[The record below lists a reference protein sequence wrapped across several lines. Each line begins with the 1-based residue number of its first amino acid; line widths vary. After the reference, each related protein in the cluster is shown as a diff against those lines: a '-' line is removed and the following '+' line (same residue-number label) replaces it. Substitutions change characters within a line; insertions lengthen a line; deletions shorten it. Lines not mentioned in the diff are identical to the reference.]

1 MAPFVC
7 LLPARAAPVPHN
19 RRMNIP
25 RVLASL
31 VVFAV
36 LALAGC
42 EQAAPGARD
51 PMPGASSSSVAM
63 EFRGRRPCVDCRG
76 IDAWLRLEQDGE
88 IRRYA
93 LVERY
98 LSAGGERRFEERGDW
113 RDDGDLLRLR
123 SDEGG
128 QRTYAR
134 LPGHGGL
141 QARASDGGP
150 LAAADDDVMMPTTF
164 DNTR

>member
-1 MAPFVC
+1 
-7 LLPARAAPVPHN
+7 
-19 RRMNIP
+19 MNIP
-25 RVLASL
+25 RGLSSFVVLA
-31 VVFAV
+31 VFAV

-51 PMPGASSSSVAM
+51 PMPGARAGASSSTTAM
-63 EFRGRRPCVDCRG
+63 EFHGRRPCVDCQG

-98 LSAGGERRFEERGDW
+98 LSGGGERRFEERGDW

-141 QARASDGGP
+141 QARASDGTA
-150 LAAADDDVMMPTTF
+150 LAAAADDVMMPTTF